1 MKTTATKIP
10 GVCVV
15 ETTAHRDERGAFA
28 RLFCRESLRDVIGD
42 RQILQVNHSR
52 TRSPGAVR
60 GLHFQYPPQAEMK
73 FVRCVRGQVWDVVVD
88 LRADSPTFL
97 QWHAETLDGN
107 SLKMIVIPEGCAH
120 GFQALEADSEMM
132 YLHTAT
138 YQPAYEGGLLHNDPV
153 LGISWPQPV
162 TEVSARDRL
171 HPFIDR
177 NFSGIQL

>member
-1 MKTTATKIP
+1 MKITETNIP

-15 ETTAHRDERGAFA
+15 ETTVHRDERGAFA

-42 RQILQVNHSR
+42 RQILQINHSR

-60 GLHFQYPPQAEMK
+60 GLHFQHPPQAEMK

-97 QWHAETLDGN
+97 QWHAETLDGE

-138 YQPAYEGGLLHNDPV
+138 YQLAYEGGLLHNDPA
-153 LGISWPQPV
+153 LGISWPLHV
-162 TEVSARDRL
+162 TEVSARDRS
-171 HPFIDR
+171 HPLIDR
-177 NFSGIQL
+177 NLSGIQL